1 MTDAEQGQVVTDG
14 GVPAAGEEHVQALV
28 NDAVSDFMRKMAGA
42 TSPAEKPHVSRWQ
55 ERDDRRKA
63 NARIAREAAQAR
75 VARKQGVGLAE
86 RVEKAR
92 ARLDG
97 ANAAGAIQLIQ
108 QASPA
113 DYDHLLLAER
123 YGQNRSG
130 VLKQF
135 GAPRKSV
142 ETAYLA
148 EAGLASPEHAP
159 DEGPQE

>member
-1 MTDAEQGQVVTDG
+1 MAEGEVTSEEQVRQMVEEATADFIKQMTGAAN
-14 GVPAAGEEHVQALV
+14 PA
-28 NDAVSDFMRKMAGA
+28 
-42 TSPAEKPHVSRWQ
+42 TKPHVSRWQ

-75 VARKQGVGLAE
+75 VARKTAVGLTE

-92 ARLDG
+92 TRLAG
-97 ANAAGAIQLIQ
+97 VNTAGAIQLIN

-113 DYDHLLLAER
+113 EYDHFILAEK
-123 YGQNRSG
+123 YGQKRSG

-135 GAPRKSV
+135 GAPRNSV

-148 EAGLASPEHAP
+148 EAGLASPE
-159 DEGPQE
+159 DTL